1 VAFLLPLRTTHIVFA
16 YWHYSICKKSY
27 QYYAWLGIANPEGKV
42 EVAANHLLQ
51 GALLH
56 KGLKDRVIL
65 SNSILS
71 DNLGVRSA

>member
-1 VAFLLPLRTTHIVFA
+1 MWMQYSSEFLALALVHFLAVLLPGPDFA
-16 YWHYSICKKSY
+16 IT
-27 QYYAWLGIANPEGKV
+27 V
-42 EVAANHLLQ
+42 
-51 GALLH
+51 ALLH

>member
-1 VAFLLPLRTTHIVFA
+1 MFTRSSFQTPDMAKQSEI
-16 YWHYSICKKSY
+16 
-27 QYYAWLGIANPEGKV
+27 LG
-42 EVAANHLLQ
+42 HM
-51 GALLH
+51 ALLH